1 MQEPRNTAY
10 HDMMNQFEYIAQEIT
25 RLERRMHGYCKETP
39 EAMVLPSRW
48 TLAGGC
54 LRWHV
59 QFIEEVLESD
69 LDIEITSNALIV
81 RAVSA
86 RETVRVLLA
95 ILPIPGTFDVQNPEI
110 RYESTSLEISLKWVK
125 GDS

>member
-1 MQEPRNTAY
+1 
-10 HDMMNQFEYIAQEIT
+10 
-25 RLERRMHGYCKETP
+25 
-39 EAMVLPSRW
+39 MV
-48 TLAGGC
+48 AGGY

-59 QFIEEVLESD
+59 QFIEEVLEPD

-81 RAVSA
+81 RALSA

-95 ILPIPGTFDVQNPEI
+95 VLPIPGAFDVQNPEI
-110 RYESTSLEISLKWVK
+110 RYGSTSLDISLKWVK

>member
-1 MQEPRNTAY
+1 
-10 HDMMNQFEYIAQEIT
+10 MMNQFEYIAQEIT
-25 RLERRMHGYCKETP
+25 RLERCLCGYGRETP
-39 EAMVLPSRW
+39 EASLLPARW

-59 QFIEEVLESD
+59 QFVEEVLEPD

-81 RAVSA
+81 RALPA
-86 RETVRVLLA
+86 GETVGVLLA

-110 RYESTSLEISLKWVK
+110 RYESPSLEISLKWVK